1 MARSAADIPA
11 GDGGN
16 KFNKEVLKP
25 NGYPARLVGAVFV
38 GEQNQRPYMGE
49 AKPPVQEVRLTYEL
63 SHAFMKGE
71 DGEDLTDKP
80 RWQSETVAFKSLKLD
95 RAKFTKRYNV
105 FDPAHTNKGVIANC
119 LGLPCTV
126 VVTNNAGKGKH
137 AGKVF
142 ENIGD
147 VTAVADFPG
156 YVQPELV
163 NDTFY
168 YDPFDE
174 ECTLEQFRAQP
185 EFLQGIIMGANDY
198 AHSHLA
204 KLIGGAPEPKVEQRA
219 APEAPE
225 ADNDDENPY

>member
-1 MARSAADIPA
+1 MARSAADIPS
-11 GDGGN
+11 GSGGN
-16 KFNKEVLKP
+16 LTKEVLAP

-38 GEQNQRPYMGE
+38 GEQNQRPFKGE

-71 DGEDLTDKP
+71 DGNDLPDKP
-80 RWQSETVAFKSLKLD
+80 RWQSETVAFKSLQLE
-95 RAKFTKRYNV
+95 RAKFTKRYNI
-105 FDPAHTNKGVIANC
+105 FDPTHEHKGVIADC
-119 LGLPCTV
+119 LGKPCTV

-147 VTAVADFPG
+147 VTSVAVMPG

-163 NDTFY
+163 NEAFY

-185 EFLQGIIMGANDY
+185 EFLQEIIMGANDY
-198 AHSHLA
+198 AQSHLA
-204 KLIGGAPEPKVEQRA
+204 TLIGGAPEPKRA
-219 APEAPE
+219 APETDEPEVDAP
-225 ADNDDENPY
+225 DDDSPY